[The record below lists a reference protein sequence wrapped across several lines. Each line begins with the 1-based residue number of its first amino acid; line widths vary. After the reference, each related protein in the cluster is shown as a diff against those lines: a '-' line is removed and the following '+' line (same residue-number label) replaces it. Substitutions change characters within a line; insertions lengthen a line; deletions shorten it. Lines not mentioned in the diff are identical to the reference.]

1 VADEEMQRDEL
12 ESQLNNWKK
21 KRAEAAIGDD
31 DSKFDEMHAQVLKAE
46 EALHKAQEKLNK
58 T

>member
-1 VADEEMQRDEL
+1 MQRDEL